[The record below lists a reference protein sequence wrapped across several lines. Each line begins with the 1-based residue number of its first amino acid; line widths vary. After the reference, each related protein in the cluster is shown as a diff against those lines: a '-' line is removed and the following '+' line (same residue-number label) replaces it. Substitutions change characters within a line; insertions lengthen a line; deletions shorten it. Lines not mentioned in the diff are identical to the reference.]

1 MLLYS
6 IKTGKNSICTL
17 WMHSY
22 NICKGTCVY
31 NMYAVRDG
39 SYMPL
44 YVWDQKKISCWG
56 LPSTFLGTE
65 PHLCICHTGLWASR
79 DSIVSTSC
87 LTIGTLGYELLYPA
101 LHIVWGAKHRCSRWR
116 GKHFTHWDFPQD
128 AFFRNIFWS
137 SVVCRGGRTPM
148 DREGGVLRLINSL
161 SLGWM
166 CESLVQYFSL
176 GVELHSRDSDVVL
189 GVCKLLHESQIRLFI
204 EK

>member
-22 NICKGTCVY
+22 NICMGTCVY
-31 NMYAVRDG
+31 NIMYVVRDG

-44 YVWDQKKISCWG
+44 YVWDQRKISCWG

-101 LHIVWGAKHRCSRWR
+101 LRIVWGAKLRCSRWC

-128 AFFRNIFWS
+128 AFFRNI
-137 SVVCRGGRTPM
+137 
-148 DREGGVLRLINSL
+148 VLI
-161 SLGWM
+161 
-166 CESLVQYFSL
+166 FSGL
-176 GVELHSRDSDVVL
+176 QR
-189 GVCKLLHESQIRLFI
+189 R
-204 EK
+204 